1 MLHKLAGGEHLSIN
15 LQKRSVSLLHV
26 DFAKWRN
33 CLVLFGCLNTEVLYI
48 NKIKTL
54 MLTLSVFVLCNLL
67 YRFH

>member
-48 NKIKTL
+48 NK
-54 MLTLSVFVLCNLL
+54 N
-67 YRFH
+67 